1 MLALILAFLAGTIVM
16 DFMWAWRL
24 GIPQVL
30 MARWKYRKILRSQP
44 QPNLNQEQQWADLGL
59 LN

>member
-30 MARWKYRKILRSQP
+30 MARWKYRKILRGQP
-44 QPNLNQEQQWADLGL
+44 QPNLNQEQQ
-59 LN
+59 

>member
-24 GIPQVL
+24 GIPQV
-30 MARWKYRKILRSQP
+30 MWATWKYRKALRNQTQP
-44 QPNLNQEQQWADLGL
+44 QPNFKDWSED
-59 LN
+59 

>member
-24 GIPQVL
+24 GIPQML
-30 MARWKYRKILRSQP
+30 WYRFKNRNNP
-44 QPNLNQEQQWADLGL
+44 QPEIDQE
-59 LN
+59 